1 MKRQSTIELASIHES
16 DESIDGLRNILEHT
30 DTTPFASQT
39 STPTTW
45 ACPPRFERMTSQMT
59 CPIITEESSGN
70 GYGAEP
76 DRPLSRCLSEIRP
89 TAPPP
94 FPHHHPTR
102 RFSSIF
108 RRPSHRHTVDRR
120 ASCDFTSA
128 WLKTSN
134 FDLREA
140 GREEPQE
147 PPEAETMGIPTQ
159 NEALDHVR
167 FSDHPIERPV
177 QLTRIDSNYSI
188 SENDSENGSTAG
200 DIDKTPESAETTWMR
215 DKKAKTSLL
224 TACTVFYALF
234 LTIFSL
240 VLELAHL
247 LNDEESRKLNKKDII
262 FGLYMYGG
270 SLVFFF
276 YMYIVLLLNPRW
288 YSTMDYLGKM
298 FGVCL
303 TRPKVSPSSDS
314 LSSAAATV
322 RKVTHSSP
330 SAGSLFLRLG
340 SVVFGVTGVV
350 YYAFLVFLC
359 ELDTNCSALSTSLDV
374 CAIFFIFIQMHFI
387 FCNWKLSITGSHMV
401 ARIGT
406 MHLVAANLWT
416 WIRYVLMEEGV
427 MEKEIREVFKHRPM
441 MGHYRNLSF
450 DSSESSQEQSSEMF
464 SSHEDEHDKKIVGSC
479 QAVECFLGSLSEIM
493 FTSIVEYS
501 LIAAAVMYIVWRN
514 IGRQD
519 HGSTYVKRKHQI
531 RVDCSKTTTGLFLGL
546 AFLAVT
552 FTSMVVYYG
561 FTMMNKSKDA
571 AFVYAFTDMFQYV
584 LSTIGVLTAIYQMRA
599 LKYFNKKTHIQNS
612 DQELLD
618 QILLSI
624 GLVGE
629 LIYSVAGLVGLTGE
643 KQWTNFSFVL
653 LFVHIFRLIQV
664 GTQTFLLHVARSVR
678 MGCEDREAQPGKQ
691 AITFLLTANLAIFF
705 MNLFE
710 SEKAGVSEIIIEYY
724 GKRSWVFLVRS
735 FSPLTIFYRFHSSV
749 CFAEIWKNVYAAK
762 THPVHNSATSTA
774 TPINI

>member
-1 MKRQSTIELASIHES
+1 MR
-16 DESIDGLRNILEHT
+16 
-30 DTTPFASQT
+30 DT
-39 STPTTW
+39 
-45 ACPPRFERMTSQMT
+45 
-59 CPIITEESSGN
+59 
-70 GYGAEP
+70 EP

-89 TAPPP
+89 TAPVPY
-94 FPHHHPTR
+94 PHHPPTR

-108 RRPSHRHTVDRR
+108 RRPAHRHTVDRS

-134 FDLREA
+134 FDLRDA
-140 GREEPQE
+140 GRENTSEQPQE
-147 PPEAETMGIPTQ
+147 AETETMGIPSQ
-159 NEALDHVR
+159 NEALEHVR
-167 FSDHPIERPV
+167 FSDHHIERPV
-177 QLTRIDSNYSI
+177 ALARIDSNYSM
-188 SENDSENGSTAG
+188 SENEDSENGSTTD

-288 YSTMDYLGKM
+288 YSTMDYLGKL

-359 ELDTNCSALSTSLDV
+359 ELDTNCSALSTSLDI

-427 MEKEIREVFKHRPM
+427 MEKEIREVFNHRPM
-441 MGHYRNLSF
+441 GGQHYTRNQSI
-450 DSSESSQEQSSEMF
+450 DSSESSHEDSSMEQLF
-464 SSHEDEHDKKIVGSC
+464 GSHEEKHEKNIMPGSC

-561 FTMMNKSKDA
+561 FTMMNKSQNA

-643 KQWTNFSFVL
+643 KQWTNFSSIL
-653 LFVHIFRLIQV
+653 LLVHIFRLIQV

>member
-1 MKRQSTIELASIHES
+1 
-16 DESIDGLRNILEHT
+16 
-30 DTTPFASQT
+30 
-39 STPTTW
+39 
-45 ACPPRFERMTSQMT
+45 
-59 CPIITEESSGN
+59 
-70 GYGAEP
+70 
-76 DRPLSRCLSEIRP
+76 
-89 TAPPP
+89 
-94 FPHHHPTR
+94 
-102 RFSSIF
+102 
-108 RRPSHRHTVDRR
+108 
-120 ASCDFTSA
+120 
-128 WLKTSN
+128 
-134 FDLREA
+134 
-140 GREEPQE
+140 
-147 PPEAETMGIPTQ
+147 MGVPTQ
-159 NEALDHVR
+159 ADQLDHVR
-167 FSDHPIERPV
+167 FTSGIERPV

-188 SENDSENGSTAG
+188 SENEEESENGSTL
-200 DIDKTPESAETTWMR
+200 DIDKTPESAETTWLR

-270 SLVFFF
+270 SLLFFF

-288 YSTMDYLGKM
+288 YSTMEYLKKL
-298 FGVCL
+298 FGICR
-303 TRPKVSPSSDS
+303 TSPKVAPSSDS

-359 ELDTNCSALSTSLDV
+359 ELDPNCSALSTSLDV
-374 CAIFFIFIQMHFI
+374 CAILFIFIQMHFI

-401 ARIGT
+401 ARVGT

-427 MEKEIREVFKHRPM
+427 MEKEIREVFNHRPP
-441 MGHYRNLSF
+441 GHNYMRSNSS
-450 DSSESSQEQSSEMF
+450 DSSSSAENSMEQF
-464 SSHEDEHDKKIVGSC
+464 LGDGSHEDEHFEKKIMPGSC
-479 QAVECFLGSLSEIM
+479 QAVECILGSMSEIM

-519 HGSTYVKRKHQI
+519 QGSTYVKRKHQI

-561 FTMMNKSKDA
+561 FTMMNKSQSA

-599 LKYFNKKTHIQNS
+599 LKYFNKKTKLQNS

-643 KQWTNFSFVL
+643 KQWTNFSFIL

-678 MGCEDREAQPGKQ
+678 MGCEHREAQPGKQ

-710 SEKAGVSEIIIEYY
+710 SEKAGVSEMIIEYY

-762 THPVHNSATSTA
+762 THLVHNSATSTA

>member
-1 MKRQSTIELASIHES
+1 MPHF
-16 DESIDGLRNILEHT
+16 DGLFSVVIE
-30 DTTPFASQT
+30 
-39 STPTTW
+39 
-45 ACPPRFERMTSQMT
+45 
-59 CPIITEESSGN
+59 
-70 GYGAEP
+70 
-76 DRPLSRCLSEIRP
+76 
-89 TAPPP
+89 
-94 FPHHHPTR
+94 TR
-102 RFSSIF
+102 RYPVKASPPSRSERGGG
-108 RRPSHRHTVDRR
+108 RRGRSCSLLQTIMLRLLSVDENSLGPSAR
-120 ASCDFTSA
+120 
-128 WLKTSN
+128 
-134 FDLREA
+134 
-140 GREEPQE
+140 
-147 PPEAETMGIPTQ
+147 
-159 NEALDHVR
+159 
-167 FSDHPIERPV
+167 
-177 QLTRIDSNYSI
+177 
-188 SENDSENGSTAG
+188 
-200 DIDKTPESAETTWMR
+200 
-215 DKKAKTSLL
+215 TSLL

>member
-1 MKRQSTIELASIHES
+1 M
-16 DESIDGLRNILEHT
+16 
-30 DTTPFASQT
+30 
-39 STPTTW
+39 
-45 ACPPRFERMTSQMT
+45 
-59 CPIITEESSGN
+59 
-70 GYGAEP
+70 
-76 DRPLSRCLSEIRP
+76 
-89 TAPPP
+89 
-94 FPHHHPTR
+94 
-102 RFSSIF
+102 
-108 RRPSHRHTVDRR
+108 
-120 ASCDFTSA
+120 
-128 WLKTSN
+128 
-134 FDLREA
+134 
-140 GREEPQE
+140 
-147 PPEAETMGIPTQ
+147 
-159 NEALDHVR
+159 
-167 FSDHPIERPV
+167 
-177 QLTRIDSNYSI
+177 
-188 SENDSENGSTAG
+188 
-200 DIDKTPESAETTWMR
+200 
-215 DKKAKTSLL
+215 
-224 TACTVFYALF
+224 
-234 LTIFSL
+234 
-240 VLELAHL
+240 
-247 LNDEESRKLNKKDII
+247 
-262 FGLYMYGG
+262 
-270 SLVFFF
+270 
-276 YMYIVLLLNPRW
+276 
-288 YSTMDYLGKM
+288 
-298 FGVCL
+298 
-303 TRPKVSPSSDS
+303 
-314 LSSAAATV
+314 
-322 RKVTHSSP
+322 
-330 SAGSLFLRLG
+330 
-340 SVVFGVTGVV
+340 
-350 YYAFLVFLC
+350 
-359 ELDTNCSALSTSLDV
+359 
-374 CAIFFIFIQMHFI
+374 
-387 FCNWKLSITGSHMV
+387 

-441 MGHYRNLSF
+441 GGQHYTRN
-450 DSSESSQEQSSEMF
+450 DSSESDSMEQLF
-464 SSHEDEHDKKIVGSC
+464 GSHEDDHDEKKIIPGSC

-561 FTMMNKSKDA
+561 FTMMNKSTKA
-571 AFVYAFTDMFQYV
+571 AYVYAFTDMFQYV

>member
-1 MKRQSTIELASIHES
+1 MS
-16 DESIDGLRNILEHT
+16 DL
-30 DTTPFASQT
+30 
-39 STPTTW
+39 
-45 ACPPRFERMTSQMT
+45 
-59 CPIITEESSGN
+59 
-70 GYGAEP
+70 P
-76 DRPLSRCLSEIRP
+76 DRPEFIELSDLREILAHTSPTTYSSSRVSTPNTVKPTLARCSNFDFQTISEEYCQNASSAPQLFRCLSVQQIRDD
-89 TAPPP
+89 
-94 FPHHHPTR
+94 FKVR
-102 RFSSIF
+102 RNFSKRFSLFSA
-108 RRPSHRHTVDRR
+108 RNLRNSKSAETSARHKTQTHKDQ
-120 ASCDFTSA
+120 TSA
-128 WLKTSN
+128 WLRNSN
-134 FDLREA
+134 FDLRE
-140 GREEPQE
+140 EEIE
-147 PPEAETMGIPTQ
+147 EGEGEGEAEMGCQP
-159 NEALDHVR
+159 NN
-167 FSDHPIERPV
+167 FSDERRPD
-177 QLTRIDSNYSI
+177 QLARMNSNFSLS
-188 SENDSENGSTAG
+188 SETGS
-200 DIDKTPESAETTWMR
+200 IDKIVPDCAETAWMR
-215 DKKAKTSLL
+215 DKDAKTSLL

-247 LNDEESRKLNKKDII
+247 LNDEESRKLNNKDII

-270 SLVFFF
+270 SILFFF

-288 YSTMDYLGKM
+288 YTTMRYFSKI
-298 FGVCL
+298 FKYPV
-303 TRPKVSPSSDS
+303 VSPSSDS

-340 SVVFGVTGVV
+340 SVIFGVIGVV
-350 YYAFLVFLC
+350 YYAFLVFLSHY
-359 ELDTNCSALSTSLDV
+359 EQKNNGLSTALDV
-374 CAIFFIFIQMHFI
+374 CAILFIFIQMHFI

-427 MEKEIREVFKHRPM
+427 MEREIRDVFAESNRS
-441 MGHYRNLSF
+441 RFSS
-450 DSSESSQEQSSEMF
+450 DSSEESNHHSSE
-464 SSHEDEHDKKIVGSC
+464 ELREHLSKEGGHC
-479 QAVECFLGSLSEIM
+479 QAAECILGSLSEVM

-514 IGRQD
+514 IGKYD
-519 HGSTYVKRKHQI
+519 GDNATYVKRKHQI

-546 AFLAVT
+546 AFLAIT

-561 FTMMNKSKDA
+561 FTMLNKSRNA
-571 AFVYAFTDMFQYV
+571 ALVYAFTDMFQYV
-584 LSTIGVLTAIYQMRA
+584 MSTIGVFTAIYQMRA
-599 LKYFNKKTHIQNS
+599 LKYFNKKVHMQNR

-643 KQWTNFSFVL
+643 TSWTHFTFIL
-653 LFVHIFRLIQV
+653 LFVHVFRLLQV
-664 GTQTFLLHVARSVR
+664 GSQTFLLHVARSVR
-678 MGCEDREAQPGKQ
+678 MGCEDKESQPGKQ

-710 SEKAGVSEIIIEYY
+710 SEKAGVSEIIINFY

-749 CFAEIWKNVYAAK
+749 CFAEIWKNVYASK
-762 THPVHNSATSTA
+762 SIHHQDMLNHSTSTPSA
-774 TPINI
+774 QINL

>member
-1 MKRQSTIELASIHES
+1 MMKRQSTIELASIHES
-16 DESIDGLRNILEHT
+16 QESIDGLREILAHT
-30 DTTPFASQT
+30 ETTPFASQA
-39 STPTTW
+39 STPTRTL
-45 ACPPRFERMTSQMT
+45 PTRFERMASQMT
-59 CPIITEESSGN
+59 CPIIAEE
-70 GYGAEP
+70 YGGEP

-89 TAPPP
+89 APLPNP
-94 FPHHHPTR
+94 QHHPPAR
-102 RFSSIF
+102 RFSLF
-108 RRPSHRHTVDRR
+108 QRPPTRHTRDRR
-120 ASCDFTSA
+120 ASGDFTSA

-134 FDLREA
+134 FDLREV
-140 GREEPQE
+140 GGEDQQ
-147 PPEAETMGIPTQ
+147 PEVMGIPTR
-159 NEALDHVR
+159 NDTLDHVR
-167 FSDHPIERPV
+167 FSSERIERPV

-188 SENDSENGSTAG
+188 RSEENDSENDGSTTE
-200 DIDKTPESAETTWMR
+200 IDKTPESAETTWMR

-247 LNDEESRKLNKKDII
+247 LNDEESRNVNNKDII

-270 SLVFFF
+270 SLLFFF

-288 YSTMDYLGKM
+288 YSTMDYLRKM
-298 FGVCL
+298 FEICL
-303 TRPKVSPSSDS
+303 AKPKVSPSSDS

-359 ELDTNCSALSTSLDV
+359 TLDTNCHALSTSLDV

-427 MEKEIREVFKHRPM
+427 MEKEIREVFKHRPL
-441 MGHYRNLSF
+441 GHSYIRSNS
-450 DSSESSQEQSSEMF
+450 SSESSSESSMERF
-464 SSHEDEHDKKIVGSC
+464 LDESREVEHEKKIMPGSC
-479 QAVECFLGSLSEIM
+479 QAVECILGSLSEIM

-561 FTMMNKSKDA
+561 FTMMGKSQSA
-571 AFVYAFTDMFQYV
+571 ANVYAFTDMFQYV
-584 LSTIGVLTAIYQMRA
+584 LSTIGVLLAIYQMRA
-599 LKYFNKKTHIQNS
+599 LKYFNKKTKIQNS

-643 KQWTNFSFVL
+643 KTWTNFSFIL

-710 SEKAGVSEIIIEYY
+710 SEKAGVSEIII
-724 GKRSWVFLVRS
+724 GQLRIL
-735 FSPLTIFYRFHSSV
+735 
-749 CFAEIWKNVYAAK
+749 CFK
-762 THPVHNSATSTA
+762 
-774 TPINI
+774 

>member
-1 MKRQSTIELASIHES
+1 
-16 DESIDGLRNILEHT
+16 
-30 DTTPFASQT
+30 
-39 STPTTW
+39 
-45 ACPPRFERMTSQMT
+45 
-59 CPIITEESSGN
+59 
-70 GYGAEP
+70 
-76 DRPLSRCLSEIRP
+76 
-89 TAPPP
+89 
-94 FPHHHPTR
+94 
-102 RFSSIF
+102 
-108 RRPSHRHTVDRR
+108 
-120 ASCDFTSA
+120 
-128 WLKTSN
+128 
-134 FDLREA
+134 
-140 GREEPQE
+140 
-147 PPEAETMGIPTQ
+147 
-159 NEALDHVR
+159 
-167 FSDHPIERPV
+167 
-177 QLTRIDSNYSI
+177 
-188 SENDSENGSTAG
+188 
-200 DIDKTPESAETTWMR
+200 
-215 DKKAKTSLL
+215 
-224 TACTVFYALF
+224 
-234 LTIFSL
+234 
-240 VLELAHL
+240 
-247 LNDEESRKLNKKDII
+247 
-262 FGLYMYGG
+262 MYGG

-288 YSTMDYLGKM
+288 YSTWQYMGKL

-303 TRPKVSPSSDS
+303 PRPKTTPSTDS
-314 LSSAAATV
+314 LSSAAATI

-330 SAGSLFLRLG
+330 AAGSLFLRLG
-340 SVVFGVTGVV
+340 SVVFGVIGVV

-359 ELDTNCSALSTSLDV
+359 RLDENCSPLSSSLDV
-374 CAIFFIFIQMHFI
+374 CAMFFIFIQMHFI
-387 FCNWKLSITGSHMV
+387 FCNWKISITGSHMV

-427 MEKEIREVFKHRPM
+427 MEKEIREVFNNRP
-441 MGHYRNLSF
+441 
-450 DSSESSQEQSSEMF
+450 SSHSPDNNSMTSSSSAESGELFE
-464 SSHEDEHDKKIVGSC
+464 SSHEVVAHGEKIMEGSC
-479 QAVECFLGSLSEIM
+479 KAAECILGSLSEIM

-514 IGRQD
+514 IGLQD
-519 HGSTYVKRKHQI
+519 NGSIYVKRKHQI

-552 FTSMVVYYG
+552 FTSMIIYYG
-561 FTMMNKSKDA
+561 FSMKNDPNKA
-571 AFVYAFTDMFQYV
+571 AYVYAFTDMFQYV

-599 LKYFNKKTHIQNS
+599 LKYFNKQRNHQNS

-629 LIYSVAGLVGLTGE
+629 LIYSVAGL
-643 KQWTNFSFVL
+643 
-653 LFVHIFRLIQV
+653 V

-762 THPVHNSATSTA
+762 SHTVHTSATSTSLA
-774 TPINI
+774 TPISI

>member
-1 MKRQSTIELASIHES
+1 MPHLDSLFSIVVE
-16 DESIDGLRNILEHT
+16 
-30 DTTPFASQT
+30 
-39 STPTTW
+39 
-45 ACPPRFERMTSQMT
+45 
-59 CPIITEESSGN
+59 
-70 GYGAEP
+70 
-76 DRPLSRCLSEIRP
+76 
-89 TAPPP
+89 
-94 FPHHHPTR
+94 TR
-102 RFSSIF
+102 RNPVKASPS
-108 RRPSHRHTVDRR
+108 RRRNGRICSLIQTIMLRLLSVDENSLGPSAR
-120 ASCDFTSA
+120 
-128 WLKTSN
+128 
-134 FDLREA
+134 
-140 GREEPQE
+140 
-147 PPEAETMGIPTQ
+147 
-159 NEALDHVR
+159 
-167 FSDHPIERPV
+167 
-177 QLTRIDSNYSI
+177 
-188 SENDSENGSTAG
+188 
-200 DIDKTPESAETTWMR
+200 
-215 DKKAKTSLL
+215 TSLL

-288 YSTMDYLGKM
+288 YSTMDYLRKM

-359 ELDTNCSALSTSLDV
+359 DLDPTCSGLSISLDI
-374 CAIFFIFIQMHFI
+374 CAILFIFIQMHFI

-427 MEKEIREVFKHRPM
+427 MEKEIREVFKHRPVVLNQS
-441 MGHYRNLSF
+441 H
-450 DSSESSQEQSSEMF
+450 SSESSAENSMELFSESSRK
-464 SSHEDEHDKKIVGSC
+464 DEHDMKMGQGSC

-561 FTMMNKSKDA
+561 FTMMHRSEKA
-571 AFVYAFTDMFQYV
+571 AYVYAFTDMFQYV

-643 KQWTNFSFVL
+643 KAWNSFSFIL

-678 MGCEDREAQPGKQ
+678 MGGDDREAQPGKQ

-710 SEKAGVSEIIIEYY
+710 SEKAGVSEVIIEYY

-749 CFAEIWKNVYAAK
+749 CFAEIWKNVYASK
-762 THPVHNSATSTA
+762 THPVHNTATSTA

>member
-1 MKRQSTIELASIHES
+1 
-16 DESIDGLRNILEHT
+16 
-30 DTTPFASQT
+30 
-39 STPTTW
+39 
-45 ACPPRFERMTSQMT
+45 
-59 CPIITEESSGN
+59 
-70 GYGAEP
+70 
-76 DRPLSRCLSEIRP
+76 
-89 TAPPP
+89 
-94 FPHHHPTR
+94 
-102 RFSSIF
+102 
-108 RRPSHRHTVDRR
+108 
-120 ASCDFTSA
+120 
-128 WLKTSN
+128 
-134 FDLREA
+134 
-140 GREEPQE
+140 
-147 PPEAETMGIPTQ
+147 
-159 NEALDHVR
+159 
-167 FSDHPIERPV
+167 
-177 QLTRIDSNYSI
+177 
-188 SENDSENGSTAG
+188 
-200 DIDKTPESAETTWMR
+200 
-215 DKKAKTSLL
+215 
-224 TACTVFYALF
+224 
-234 LTIFSL
+234 
-240 VLELAHL
+240 
-247 LNDEESRKLNKKDII
+247 
-262 FGLYMYGG
+262 MYGG

-288 YSTMDYLGKM
+288 YSTWQYMGKL

-303 TRPKVSPSSDS
+303 PRPKTTPSTDS
-314 LSSAAATV
+314 LSSAAATI

-330 SAGSLFLRLG
+330 AAGSLFLRLG
-340 SVVFGVTGVV
+340 SVVFGVIGVV

-359 ELDTNCSALSTSLDV
+359 RLDENCSPLSSSLDV
-374 CAIFFIFIQMHFI
+374 CAMFFIFIQMHFI
-387 FCNWKLSITGSHMV
+387 FCNWKISITGSHMV

-427 MEKEIREVFKHRPM
+427 MEKEIREVFNNRP
-441 MGHYRNLSF
+441 
-450 DSSESSQEQSSEMF
+450 SSHSPDNNSMTSSSSAESGELFE
-464 SSHEDEHDKKIVGSC
+464 SSHEVVAHGEKIMEGSC
-479 QAVECFLGSLSEIM
+479 KAAECILGSLSEIM

-514 IGRQD
+514 IGLQD
-519 HGSTYVKRKHQI
+519 NGSIYVKRKHQI

-552 FTSMVVYYG
+552 FTSMIIYYG
-561 FTMMNKSKDA
+561 FSMKNDPNKA
-571 AFVYAFTDMFQYV
+571 AYVYAFTDMFQYV

-599 LKYFNKKTHIQNS
+599 LKYFNKQRNHQNS

-643 KQWTNFSFVL
+643 KQWSAFSSIL
-653 LFVHIFRLIQV
+653 LLVHIFRLIQVNKSTDDAPMFCSFFFSLFNAEHRSVV

-762 THPVHNSATSTA
+762 SHTVHTSATSTSLA
-774 TPINI
+774 TPISI

>member
-1 MKRQSTIELASIHES
+1 M
-16 DESIDGLRNILEHT
+16 
-30 DTTPFASQT
+30 
-39 STPTTW
+39 
-45 ACPPRFERMTSQMT
+45 
-59 CPIITEESSGN
+59 SGT
-70 GYGAEP
+70 EP

-89 TAPPP
+89 APPP
-94 FPHHHPTR
+94 NPQHHPTR
-102 RFSSIF
+102 RFSLF
-108 RRPSHRHTVDRR
+108 RRPSSRSTVDRR

-134 FDLREA
+134 FDLREV
-140 GREEPQE
+140 GGQQESDNQPVEEQ
-147 PPEAETMGIPTQ
+147 ETMGIPTQ

-167 FSDHPIERPV
+167 FSEHIERPV

-188 SENDSENGSTAG
+188 SENDSENGSTT

-215 DKKAKTSLL
+215 DKIAKRNPVKASPSRRRNGRICSLIQTIMLRLLSVDENSLGPSARTSLL

-288 YSTMDYLGKM
+288 YSTMDYLRKM

-359 ELDTNCSALSTSLDV
+359 DLDPTCSGLSISLDI
-374 CAIFFIFIQMHFI
+374 CAILFIFIQMHFI

-427 MEKEIREVFKHRPM
+427 MEKEIREVFKHRPVVLNQS
-441 MGHYRNLSF
+441 HSSEPSAELF
-450 DSSESSQEQSSEMF
+450 SESSR
-464 SSHEDEHDKKIVGSC
+464 EDEHDKKIGQGSC

-519 HGSTYVKRKHQI
+519 QGSTYVKRKHQI

-561 FTMMNKSKDA
+561 FTMMNKSKA
-571 AFVYAFTDMFQYV
+571 AAHVYAFTDMFQYV

-629 LIYSVAGLVGLTGE
+629 LIYSVAGLVGLTGD
-643 KQWTNFSFVL
+643 KAWNSFSFIL

-678 MGCEDREAQPGKQ
+678 MGGEDKEAQPGKQ

-710 SEKAGVSEIIIEYY
+710 SEKAGVSEVIIEYY

-762 THPVHNSATSTA
+762 THPVHNTATSTA